1 MKYLF
6 QSTILATTATGII
19 VIIKNQAAG
28 LYNSNLDSVALPII
42 TLIIILL
49 ALITTYTLQ
58 LFLHKK
64 KFKLRIA
71 RALLIGLSGLSA
83 TFSLMILAASAVY
96 WWLPNHVIISL
107 LYCITIA
114 VFIYSQIIFFIKN

>member
-6 QSTILATTATGII
+6 QSTILATTVTGII

-49 ALITTYTLQ
+49 ALITNYTLQ

-114 VFIYSQIIFFIKN
+114 VFIYSQIIFL

>member
-6 QSTILATTATGII
+6 QSTILATTVTGII

-49 ALITTYTLQ
+49 ALITNYTLQ